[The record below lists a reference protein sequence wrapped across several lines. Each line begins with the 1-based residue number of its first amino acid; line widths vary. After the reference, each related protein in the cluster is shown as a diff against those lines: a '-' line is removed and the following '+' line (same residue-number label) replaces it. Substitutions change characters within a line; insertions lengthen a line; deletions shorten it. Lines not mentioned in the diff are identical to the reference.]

1 MIENT
6 TAFRTALLTW
16 YKQNQRCL
24 PWRTEPSLY
33 RTVVSEFMLQQT
45 QIKTALPYFERWM
58 QRFPDFT
65 ALANAESEE
74 VLKHWEGLGYYNRA
88 RNLHKV
94 AQWIRD
100 SEDVPNTVG
109 AWKALPGI
117 GDYTAAAIASIAQGV
132 AEAVVD
138 GNVVRVLSRLFN
150 KQTTFPNNAKAVHFF
165 KDLANTLLDPDSPGD
180 ANQAMMEMG
189 ATVCTKSNPNCGNC
203 PLKSFC
209 QGFAKGTVAE
219 LPKIQR
225 TKREKVRLYRG
236 IAIHKN
242 KILLFKIDSEAKRLK
257 GHFEIPSLEC
267 FNLPQDS
274 EHVKA
279 LSVRKRAISNQSI
292 EEHLFRV
299 ETEGL
304 SFEDKAK
311 LNWIDFSEI
320 NSIILSGPHRRWLKE
335 YLQILDLN

>member
-1 MIENT
+1 MIEKT

-16 YKQNQRCL
+16 YEQSQRCL

-45 QIKTALPYFERWM
+45 QIKTVLPYFERWM
-58 QRFPDFT
+58 QRFPDFK

-94 AQWIRD
+94 AQCIRD
-100 SEDVPNTVG
+100 SEAVPDTVE

-132 AEAVVD
+132 GEAVVD
-138 GNVVRVLSRLFN
+138 GNVVRVLSRLRN
-150 KQTTFPNNAKAVHFF
+150 EQTAFPNNAKAVDFF
-165 KDLANTLLDPDSPGD
+165 KDLANTLLDPESPGD

-189 ATVCTKSNPNCGNC
+189 ATVCTKGNPNCDIC
-203 PLKSFC
+203 PLKDFC

-225 TKREKVRLYRG
+225 AKREKVRLHRG
-236 IAIHKN
+236 IAIHEN
-242 KILLFKIDSEAKRLK
+242 KILLYKISSEAKRLK
-257 GHFEIPSLEC
+257 GHFEIPTLEC
-267 FNLPQDS
+267 LNLSHDS
-274 EHVKA
+274 ERVKA
-279 LSVRKRAISNQSI
+279 LFVRKRAISNQYI
-292 EEHLFRV
+292 EENLFRV
-299 ETEGL
+299 ETVGL
-304 SFEDKAK
+304 YFNDKAA

-320 NSIILSGPHRRWLKE
+320 NSILLSGPHRRWLKE
-335 YLQILDLN
+335 YLQKLDLN